1 MADTIK
7 LRAMSAFGL
16 LILLALAWVMSE
28 NRRKVPLRIILW
40 GLTLQVLLG
49 LLVLR
54 TDFGLWFFTQV
65 RVAFDTLTG
74 ATKAGAGFLF
84 GKLTESQD
92 IGAIMAFQVL
102 PVIIFVSSVAA
113 ILQHLHI
120 IQGVVRAL
128 AFVMRRTMKTSG
140 AETFGAALLVFLGI
154 ESLAAVRAYLNNM
167 TRSELFT
174 IMTAFMAT
182 IAASVMVAYAS
193 FGAEPGHLLAASLM
207 SAPAAILVAKI
218 MIPETA
224 VPLTNG
230 NTHVTIPI
238 QSHNI
243 VDAATRGASDGLHLA
258 LNVAAMLIAFLG
270 IVHLLNLATAATT
283 GHNFQELLGWLF
295 RPFAYLMG
303 VAPQD
308 TANVAQLLGT
318 RSAFNEFLAYVQF
331 KELLAAGTISPRSA
345 VIATYALCGFANPG
359 SVGILIGGATALM
372 PHRQKEIVQLALK
385 SFISGTLAC
394 FITGCMAG
402 ILTNG

>member
-1 MADTIK
+1 MC
-7 LRAMSAFGL
+7 
-16 LILLALAWVMSE
+16 
-28 NRRKVPLRIILW
+28 
-40 GLTLQVLLG
+40 
-49 LLVLR
+49 
-54 TDFGLWFFTQV
+54 
-65 RVAFDTLTG
+65 
-74 ATKAGAGFLF
+74 
-84 GKLTESQD
+84 
-92 IGAIMAFQVL
+92 
-102 PVIIFVSSVAA
+102 
-113 ILQHLHI
+113 I

-128 AFVMRRTMKTSG
+128 AWVMRRTMKTSG
-140 AETFGAALLVFLGI
+140 AETFGASLLVFLGI
-154 ESLAAVRAYLNNM
+154 ESLAAVRGYLNDM

-207 SAPAAILVAKI
+207 SAPAAILIAKV

-224 VPLTNG
+224 IPKTDG
-230 NTHVTIPI
+230 AARVTIPI
-238 QSHNI
+238 ESHNV

-270 IVHLLNLATAATT
+270 IVHLLNLATGRVT
-283 GHNFQELLGWLF
+283 GMDFQAILGWIF
-295 RPFAYLMG
+295 RPFAIIMG

-308 TANVAQLLGT
+308 AANVAQLLGT

-331 KELLAAGTISPRSA
+331 KDMLAAGGLDPRSA

-372 PHRQKEIVQLALK
+372 PGRQKEIVQLALK

-394 FITGCMAG
+394 FATGCMAG